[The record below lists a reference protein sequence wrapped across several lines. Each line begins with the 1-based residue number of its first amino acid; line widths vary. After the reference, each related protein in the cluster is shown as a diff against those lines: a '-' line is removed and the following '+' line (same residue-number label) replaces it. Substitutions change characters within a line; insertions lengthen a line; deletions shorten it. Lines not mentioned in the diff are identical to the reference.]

1 MKTLVVVI
9 GPTGIGKTE
18 LCLSLAQQLHSPII
32 NADSRQIYKDLK
44 IGTASPTEEQLER
57 VKHYFVGML
66 GLEDEYSAAR
76 YETDVLTLLKELFTT
91 HETLL
96 LSGGSMLYV
105 DAVCKGIDDI
115 PTVDAETR
123 AHLKERYE
131 EEGLEQLRKELSV
144 MDPEYYKQVDLN
156 NPKRIVHALE
166 ICYMTGHTYTSYR
179 TQTHH
184 PRDFRIVKIGLE
196 RPREELYGRINRRV
210 DEMIE
215 NGLIEEA
222 KRLYPYKHL
231 NALNTVG
238 YKEMFQYLDGVCTL
252 DFAKE
257 KIKANTRKYA
267 RKQMT
272 WYRHDSDIRW
282 FNADKTADIINFIT
296 DLTQHSA

>member
-238 YKEMFQYLDGVCTL
+238 YKEIFQYLDGLCTL

>member
-238 YKEMFQYLDGVCTL
+238 YKEMFQYLDGLCTL

>member
-1 MKTLVVVI
+1 
-9 GPTGIGKTE
+9 
-18 LCLSLAQQLHSPII
+18 
-32 NADSRQIYKDLK
+32 
-44 IGTASPTEEQLER
+44 
-57 VKHYFVGML
+57 
-66 GLEDEYSAAR
+66 
-76 YETDVLTLLKELFTT
+76 LTLLKELFTT